1 MFTIKIVET
10 PDRILVTG
18 RGDGGFAFF
27 GFLFVFAG
35 WIWFIWGNFF
45 AHWILIVITVFLG
58 LVTLFFFVQPNKIIS
73 EFDLNQRK
81 VFISKTHFI
90 LNFIAE
96 EIRFKDI
103 ETIKVETTGGGSSGM
118 KKDLLIVNLKDQPV
132 GKDLG
137 AVPQAD
143 VLVEKLK
150 RFIGLPD

>member
-1 MFTIKIVET
+1 MFKIKTAET

-27 GFLFVFAG
+27 GFLFIFAG

-45 AHWILIVITVFLG
+45 AHWFIIALTVFWG

-73 EFDLNQRK
+73 EFDLNKRK

-90 LNFIAE
+90 LNLSAE
-96 EIRFKDI
+96 EIRFVDI
-103 ETIKVETTGGGSSGM
+103 ESIAVETTGGGSSGM